1 MVFNI
6 ETIDKILFWFM
17 DQIYYFYFI
26 KYNLV
31 LINYKIIL
39 ILCVINS

>member
-6 ETIDKILFWFM
+6 ENIGKILFWFM

>member
-6 ETIDKILFWFM
+6 ENIDKILFWFM